1 MVKTHYLRLRFLRE
15 RSLRERERSLRERS
29 LRERS
34 LRERLFLDLERRR
47 PPVAGAA
54 GAAALAGFLGPPK
67 SPDRNPVEAGA
78 FVAGGAGALIYLCF
92 I

>member
-54 GAAALAGFLGPPK
+54 GAAALAGFLAPK
-67 SPDRNPVEAGA
+67 RLDRNPVEAGA
-78 FVAGGAGALIYLCF
+78 EALAGALIY
-92 I
+92 

>member
-15 RSLRERERSLRERS
+15 RSLRERERS